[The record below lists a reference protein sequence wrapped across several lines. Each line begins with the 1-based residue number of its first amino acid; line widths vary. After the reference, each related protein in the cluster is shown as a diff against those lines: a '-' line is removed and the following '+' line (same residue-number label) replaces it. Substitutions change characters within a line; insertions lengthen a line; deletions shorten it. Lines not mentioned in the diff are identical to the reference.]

1 MVNDSLLYG
10 MDEFSFQPLTQNV
23 KEQIE
28 NWGVYND
35 FYNEASTLSGLKLEQ
50 LRLKVDKL
58 LSHTDSLTK
67 KIPDTLFT
75 NAIYSRLI
83 VVKTRVKLLKQE
95 ASRDEVDKP
104 MVENYI
110 SETNRAVDNLIVQL
124 NEKFLKD
131 NIEYQQKE
139 NEKQEL
145 EKQKRFLDS
154 VYQSELRDQEVN

>member
-10 MDEFSFQPLTQNV
+10 MEEFSFQPLTQNV

-35 FYNEASTLSGLKLEQ
+35 FYNEASTLNGLKLEQ

-95 ASRDEVDKP
+95 ASRAEVDKP

-154 VYQSELRDQEVN
+154 VYQAELRDQEVN